1 MSCHLFFERFQV
13 ERSRDMNR
21 RKFHETFGE
30 LAYDLLHENDTPK
43 HISEPCIVVDGST
56 QTGAFDGSSRMLVSI
71 GKSGLTVPPNQ
82 PPGWSN
88 GEKESPEK
96 YVGGE
101 EPHPPIS
108 SVHRLSSKHEIGF
121 FDRVT
126 TRWRGLAR
134 VQPAEPRTSAKK

>member
-96 YVGGE
+96 YGGGE

-108 SVHRLSSKHEIGF
+108 SIYRLSSMHEIGA